1 MRLDPG
7 RATGKHAESHEESEQ
22 LLLLIQGVLAAEI
35 GSERFTM
42 DAGDMVI
49 IPAGVKHRF
58 TNSGATVAV
67 TFNTYCPPEY
77 SPDEKG

>member
-35 GSERFTM
+35 GSERLCH
-42 DAGDMVI
+42 DDSNRQ
-49 IPAGVKHRF
+49 HRG
-58 TNSGATVAV
+58 N
-67 TFNTYCPPEY
+67 
-77 SPDEKG
+77 